1 MTTIFTGTLVA
12 TGQQG
17 VLSTGKSVWLNSQFV
32 HEMTTTEYVD
42 TAGATQTGTLV
53 LYKAGDGTELLNLIF
68 SNSKIAMQASM
79 NTQPQNGTVPLNIF
93 ELEYLASTADTA
105 WSSLYVDTTK
115 IWWLE
120 NYTVDGDFLTSETI
134 LTLYNNTLDN
144 RFQYYGKEVAATI
157 ADAINN

>member
-68 SNSKIAMQASM
+68 SDSLATLQGSM
-79 NTQPQNGTVPLNIF
+79 NTQPTNKNTLNVW
-93 ELEYLASTADTA
+93 EMEYAP
-105 WSSLYVDTTK
+105 SSQSLNYAFLYVDTTK
-115 IWWLE
+115 IWWIE
-120 NYTVDGDFLTSETI
+120 NGKIKEYLGTFDEFNEWNSNRIVENIPIVQQSE
-134 LTLYNNTLDN
+134 
-144 RFQYYGKEVAATI
+144 
-157 ADAINN
+157 